1 MWFHLAK
8 KPEKSLASRVLA
20 ALKNEGPARG
30 QLEIAKRV
38 LPQNGKQSTLAQYQ
52 AVYAELRSL
61 IRTGVVVEKRD
72 DQWGAPSYVYS
83 TAADVQV
90 CS

>member
-1 MWFHLAK
+1 MKA
-8 KPEKSLASRVLA
+8 EKSLTSRVLA
-20 ALKNEGPARG
+20 ALKNEGLAKG

-38 LPQNGKQSTLAQYQ
+38 LPKNGEGASLAEYQ

-61 IRTGVVVEKRD
+61 IRTGVVVEKRAD
-72 DQWGAPSYVYS
+72 EWGAPSYVYS